1 MSDASKDIVIVGG
14 GIGGL
19 TLALSLH
26 AVGLGDRVRV
36 FDSVPELKPIGG
48 GINLGPHA
56 IKVLTELGLEEAL
69 LKVSKQPHDY
79 AFFTRHGQLVYR
91 EPWGKAA
98 GHDWHHVS
106 IHRAELHRVLVA
118 ALEARI
124 GADRLHLDRRCV
136 ELSQDA
142 TSVSAT
148 FLAAD
153 GAKDARKGAVLIGC
167 DGVRSFVRQTLYP
180 DEGPLRFHGINL
192 WRGVTKHKPILTGSS
207 IIRVGAMHS
216 TIIVY
221 PIRDDIDGEGNQ
233 LVNWVAEVDSSA
245 AVPADWNGE
254 ARLSDFYSVYE
265 RWNFDWLDV
274 AELIRNTHPILTYP
288 MVDRDPL
295 DRWTFGRISLLG
307 DAAHPMFPRG
317 GNGAAQSILDARCLA
332 QRMSEHADDLAA
344 ALPPYEAER
353 RPATSK
359 VVLQNRTAPPNIIVD
374 TVEKLSGDKPFERIE
389 DVIAPEE
396 LRSLFANYQK
406 VAGYHV
412 DVVGKRRGPVNVID
426 R

>member
-1 MSDASKDIVIVGG
+1 VSDASKDILIVGG

-26 AVGLGDRVRV
+26 AVGLGDRVHV
-36 FDSVPELKPIGG
+36 FDSVPELKPVGG

-56 IKVLTELGLEEAL
+56 IKVLTELGLEAAL
-69 LKVSKQPHDY
+69 LKVSKQPYDY

-98 GHDWHHVS
+98 GHQWHHIS
-106 IHRAELHRVLVA
+106 IHRAELHAVLVA
-118 ALEARI
+118 ALQARI
-124 GADRLHLDRRCV
+124 GAGRLHLDRCCV
-136 ELSQDA
+136 GLSQDA

-153 GAKDARKGAVLIGC
+153 GAKDVRKGAVLIGC
-167 DGVRSFVRQTLYP
+167 DGVRSFVRQTFYP

-221 PIRDDIDGEGNQ
+221 PIRDDVDGEDNQ
-233 LVNWVAEVDSSA
+233 LVNWVAEVESDA

-254 ARLSDFYSVYE
+254 ARLSDFFPVYE
-265 RWNFDWLDV
+265 TWNFDWLDV
-274 AELIRNTHPILTYP
+274 AALIRNTHPILSYP

-295 DRWTFGRISLLG
+295 DRWTFGRVTLLG

-317 GNGAAQSILDARCLA
+317 GNGAAQSILDARCLS
-332 QRMSEHADDLAA
+332 QRMTEHADDAAA
-344 ALPPYEAER
+344 ALLPYEAER

-396 LRSLFANYQK
+396 LRNLFANYQK

-412 DVVGKRRGPVNVID
+412 DVVGKR
-426 R
+426 